1 VLTLEGDAIA
11 AITWFAD
18 TGALRRF
25 GLPRTLP
32 NPRALAD
39 VASLLTPGSS
49 RHHHKI
55 AGPWRC
61 ERAPGNLPGSG
72 DPLSRLEPGKSGFAA
87 ALAAEQEH
95 RSFRS
100 RPSHGTTMSES
111 RTETVLLIDDRSV
124 LLRSPPARRRTAARQ
139 RDDRRRRPD
148 HVGGHSKGGRWRRQD
163 RGLAARRRPNLAD
176 PRVIGGLSNS
186 L

>member
-49 RHHHKI
+49 QHHHKI

-72 DPLSRLEPGKSGFAA
+72 DPAVETRTGQVGVRRCS
-87 ALAAEQEH
+87 
-95 RSFRS
+95 RS
-100 RPSHGTTMSES
+100 RAGASLVSI
-111 RTETVLLIDDRSV
+111 ETVAWDDDERE
-124 LLRSPPARRRTAARQ
+124 
-139 RDDRRRRPD
+139 
-148 HVGGHSKGGRWRRQD
+148 
-163 RGLAARRRPNLAD
+163 PN
-176 PRVIGGLSNS
+176 
-186 L
+186 